1 MNSLESNWIG
11 WVLENIL
18 GFDPSRLPD
27 DAHAIRFEWS
37 NLPQSW
43 GVFVL
48 IGAVVLIAAAV
59 VFVYQREI
67 DICPRPVKLM
77 LAGLRFLVLLMLVM
91 IFLGPSLRYAEI
103 RTREPNVLVLRDASQ
118 SMETLDQYAL
128 DEGKDAVP
136 LVADVTGRSVEDI
149 NTSGISRTEI
159 VNSLFKRNDFD
170 FVKRLQRRGKV
181 RVINFSTDAIES
193 DNLPAAIEEVAKNE
207 PADKQSKTKSKGPY
221 VSDLVAD
228 GRTTDIWN
236 ALREALDR
244 TRLAGVVLFTDGQQT
259 AGNGS
264 AADVA
269 AIARERGVK
278 VYVVGVG
285 DPSRPRDLK
294 VSNIYVRPK
303 VWPDDPFQVDAVIS
317 SEGVS
322 PRDVRVQ
329 LIEQKI
335 TEQGQP
341 VGQPNT
347 VESQDFPIEEG
358 GRTERISFKHVVS
371 SVGHYRYTVRVE
383 QLDNEKDTSNNEAT
397 SSTLEVV
404 DRKVNVLLIA
414 GAPTWE
420 YRLVKPLLI
429 REKTVSVSCWLQT
442 LDPERPQ
449 EGDMP
454 ITQLPRTME
463 ELGKYHVVMLFD
475 PNPAEFD
482 AEWIELLERFVDKQA
497 GGLLYMAGPKYS
509 GLFLSLKRTG
519 GIKKLLPV
527 EFGDTAETEVNRL
540 LESNRQAWKPRVVL
554 QNLDHPLM
562 NLSSDDSGRN
572 LELWNSMPGIF
583 WSFPSKG
590 PKPTTQVLLEH
601 GDTTL
606 LDAPRPLLV
615 AGRYGAGNSLYLGFN
630 GTWRWR
636 RVGRQAQ
643 FFDRFWL
650 QALQYLVESRSLQGM
665 RRGYVK
671 AERERY
677 EVGDNI
683 VLAARLQNEK
693 YEPLETDEVN
703 ARIEVAG
710 GDPIPTTFRR
720 TDEKTGRFEAVL
732 RAKQRGLHTVEIDLP
747 GGAGPDSDQITTSF
761 NVELPSTETN
771 TTWLNRD
778 LLHEVADLSGGGY
791 YRLNELDKL
800 AASIPDATEVFEVP
814 GKPVPVWDLRGV
826 LFLFVLLLGIEWAV
840 RKAFKLL

>member
-1 MNSLESNWIG
+1 VNSLESNWIG

-27 DAHAIRFEWS
+27 DAHSIRFEWA
-37 NLPQSW
+37 NMPQSW

-48 IGAVVLIAAAV
+48 IGAIVLIAAAV
-59 VFVYQREI
+59 IFIYHREI
-67 DICPRPVKLM
+67 DTCPRPVKLI
-77 LAGLRFLVLLMLVM
+77 LAGVRFLVLLMLVM
-91 IFLGPSLRYAEI
+91 IFLEPSLRYAEI
-103 RTREPNVLVLRDASQ
+103 RTREPYVLVVRDASQ
-118 SMETLDQYAL
+118 SMETLDQYVL
-128 DEGKDAVP
+128 DEGKDTAP
-136 LVADVTGRSVEDI
+136 LVAEITGRSVEDV
-149 NTSGISRTEI
+149 NNSGVSRTEV
-159 VNSLFKRNDFD
+159 VNALFKRDNYDFAR
-170 FVKRLQRRGKV
+170 RLQRRGKV
-181 RVINFSTDAIES
+181 RVVNFAADVNRSRT
-193 DNLPAAIEEVAKNE
+193 DNLPAKIDGVNEEN
-207 PADKQSKTKSKGPY
+207 DDGNTKSKKTY
-221 VSDLVAD
+221 VSDLIAD

-236 ALREALDR
+236 AIREALNHNP
-244 TRLAGVVLFTDGQQT
+244 LAGVVLITDGQQT
-259 AGNGS
+259 TDNGS

-269 AIARERGVK
+269 AMARDKGVK
-278 VYVVGVG
+278 LYVVGVG

-303 VWPDDPFQVDAVIS
+303 VWPNDPFQVDAVIS
-317 SEGVS
+317 SEGVT

-329 LIEQKI
+329 LVEQKI

-347 VESQDFPIEEG
+347 VDSQDFRIEEG
-358 GRTERISFKHVVS
+358 GRTQRISFQHVVGT
-371 SVGHYRYTVRVE
+371 VGRYRYTVRVE

-397 SSTLEVV
+397 SSALEVV

-420 YRLVKPLLI
+420 YRMVKPLLI

-463 ELGKYHVVMLFD
+463 ELGKYHVVMMFD

-482 AEWIELLERFVDKQA
+482 DQWLELLERFVDKQA

-509 GLFLSLKRTG
+509 GMFLSLKRTG
-519 GIKKLLPV
+519 DIKKLLPV

-554 QNLDHPLM
+554 QNLDHPVMSLG
-562 NLSSDDSGRN
+562 SDDPGRN
-572 LELWNSMPGIF
+572 LDLWKSMPGIY

-601 GDTTL
+601 GDSTL
-606 LDAPRPLLV
+606 LDAPRPLLI
-615 AGRYGAGNSLYLGFN
+615 AGRYGAGNSLYVGFN

-636 RVGRQAQ
+636 RIGRQAQ
-643 FFDRFWL
+643 YFDRFWL

-671 AERERY
+671 PERERY
-677 EVGDNI
+677 EVGERI
-683 VLAARLQNEK
+683 VLAARLQDEK
-693 YEPLETDEVN
+693 YEPLVMDEVE
-703 ARIEVAG
+703 ARIEVEG
-710 GDPIPTTFRR
+710 GTPLPATFRR
-720 TDEKTGRFEAVL
+720 TDEKTGRFEAILV
-732 RAKQRGLHTVEIDLP
+732 AKQRGLHTVEINLP
-747 GGAGPDSDQITTSF
+747 GDSGPEADKITTSF
-761 NVELPSTETN
+761 NVELPSAETN

-791 YRLNELDKL
+791 YQLNELDKL
-800 AASIPDATEVFEVP
+800 AASIPNATEVFEVP
-814 GKPVPVWDLRGV
+814 GKPVPIWDLRGV
-826 LFLFVLLLGIEWAV
+826 LFLFVLLLGIEWSV